1 MSTAGSSQSVASA
14 GFAMNA
20 LAWLGKLRVV
30 WACLLALALGA
41 VLIALSG
48 ASPWQAYRAL
58 FTGAF
63 LDYWGFASTLV
74 KTSPILL
81 AALAVAVPLRAGL
94 FNIGAEGQI
103 YAGALLAT
111 LAGLYLPELPPGLG
125 VLAVVLAAM
134 AGGALWAAIP
144 GYLKAYRGVNEVIVT
159 LLMNFVAIQ
168 MVSYAVSGP
177 LLAEGAPYPY
187 SEELP
192 LALRLPVILPQT
204 DAHAGVLLGLGFALM
219 LHFHF
224 RYTAHGH
231 ALDLV
236 GRNPQAAAY
245 AGVAVKRQLL
255 VAMMTGG
262 ALAGLAGGLEVL
274 GLKYRL
280 FHLFSPGYGFDGIV
294 VAFMAAGNMAWMP
307 VAALLMSGLKAAANG
322 MQRTVGIESTVVDA
336 IQGLIV
342 IFVAASQRL
351 PMLRLRTL
359 LGMGMGMVK
368 PAPATPPKASIATTQ
383 ETT

>member
-1 MSTAGSSQSVASA
+1 
-14 GFAMNA
+14 MNRFT
-20 LAWLGKLRVV
+20 WLGKLRVI
-30 WACLLALALGA
+30 WACLLALAVGA
-41 VLIALSG
+41 ILIGASG

-58 FTGAF
+58 FAGAF

-111 LAGLYLPELPPGLG
+111 LAGLYMPELPAGLG
-125 VLAVVLAAM
+125 IVVVMLAAM
-134 AGGALWAAIP
+134 LGGALWAAIP

-177 LLAEGAPYPY
+177 LLAQGAPYPY
-187 SEELP
+187 SEELAP
-192 LALRLPVILPQT
+192 ALRLPIILPQT
-204 DAHAGVLLGLGFALM
+204 DAHAGVLLGLGLALA

-224 RYTAHGH
+224 RYTVHGH

-236 GRNPQAAAY
+236 GRNPQAASY
-245 AGVAVKRQLL
+245 AGVAVKRQLMG
-255 VAMMTGG
+255 AMMAGG
-262 ALAGLAGGLEVL
+262 SLAGLAGGLEVL

-280 FHLFSPGYGFDGIV
+280 FHMFSPGYGFDGIV
-294 VAFMAAGNMAWMP
+294 VAFMAAANMVWLP
-307 VAALLMSGLKAAANG
+307 VAALLMAGLKAAANG
-322 MQRTVGIESTVVDA
+322 MQRAVGIEGTVVDA

-342 IFVAASQRL
+342 IFVAASQRATFQ
-351 PMLRLRTL
+351 RLRAFFGL
-359 LGMGMGMVK
+359 QQ
-368 PAPATPPKASIATTQ
+368 PPRAARAPALQATTP
-383 ETT
+383 EAP

>member
-1 MSTAGSSQSVASA
+1 MSAAGPSQGVASV
-14 GFAMNA
+14 GVAMNA
-20 LAWLGKLRVV
+20 LAWLGKLRIV

-58 FTGAF
+58 FAGAF

-111 LAGLYLPELPPGLG
+111 LAGLYLPELPLGLG
-125 VLAVVLAAM
+125 VLAVMLAAM

-187 SEELP
+187 SEELSQ
-192 LALRLPVILPQT
+192 ALRLPIILPQT
-204 DAHAGVLLGLGFALM
+204 DAHAGVLLGLGFALA

-224 RYTAHGH
+224 RYTVHGH

-255 VAMMTGG
+255 IAMMTGG

-342 IFVAASQRL
+342 ICVAASQRL
-351 PMLRLRTL
+351 PMLRLRTR
-359 LGMGMGMVK
+359 LGLGPGK
-368 PAPATPPKASIATTQ
+368 PAAATPPQGSSATTQ

>member
-1 MSTAGSSQSVASA
+1 MST
-14 GFAMNA
+14 M
-20 LAWLGKLRVV
+20 LERLRIL
-30 WACLLALALGA
+30 WACLLALAVGA
-41 VLIALSG
+41 LLIALSG
-48 ASPWQAYRAL
+48 ASPWQAYKAL
-58 FTGAF
+58 FAGAF

-74 KTSPILL
+74 KTCPILL

-111 LAGLYLPELPPGLG
+111 LAGLYLPELPWGLG
-125 VLAVVLAAM
+125 MAAVILAAM
-134 AGGALWAAIP
+134 LGGALWAMIP

-177 LLAEGAPYPY
+177 LLADGAPYPY
-187 SEELP
+187 SEELAP
-192 LALRLPVILPQT
+192 ALRLPIILPQT
-204 DAHAGVLLGLGFALM
+204 DAHAGVLLGLVLALA

-224 RYTAHGH
+224 RRTAHGH

-255 VAMMTGG
+255 GAMMVGG

-294 VAFMAAGNMAWMP
+294 VAFMAAANMAWMP
-307 VAALLMSGLKAAANG
+307 VAALLMAALKAAANG
-322 MQRTVGIESTVVDA
+322 MQRAVGIEGTVVEA

-342 IFVAASQRL
+342 IFVAASQRSTFT
-351 PMLRLRTL
+351 RLRAM
-359 LGMGMGMVK
+359 LGIGK
-368 PAPATPPKASIATTQ
+368 PSHAAPSVAPKASQ
-383 ETT
+383 EPV

>member
-1 MSTAGSSQSVASA
+1 MS
-14 GFAMNA
+14 A
-20 LAWLGKLRVV
+20 LLHALTWAARLRTL
-30 WACLLALALGA
+30 WALLLALALGA
-41 VLIALSG
+41 ALIALSG

-58 FTGAF
+58 FAGAF

-111 LAGLYLPELPPGLG
+111 LAGLYLPQLPAGLG
-125 VLAVVLAAM
+125 LAAVMLAAM

-177 LLAEGAPYPY
+177 LLAQGAPYPY
-187 SEELP
+187 SEELSET
-192 LALRLPVILPQT
+192 LRLPIILPQT
-204 DAHAGVLLGLGFALM
+204 DAHAGVLLGLGLALA
-219 LHFHF
+219 LHLHF

-236 GRNPQAAAY
+236 GRNAQAALY

-255 VAMMTGG
+255 VAMMGGG

-294 VAFMAAGNMAWMP
+294 VAFMAAANMAWLP

-322 MQRTVGIESTVVDA
+322 MQRAAGIEGTVVDA

-342 IFVAASQRL
+342 IFVAASQRFSVQ
-351 PMLRLRTL
+351 RLRAG
-359 LGMGMGMVK
+359 LGLSK
-368 PAPATPPKASIATTQ
+368 LKQKAFLPASTPSATPTREIA
-383 ETT
+383 